1 MIPFQTIAQARLE
14 DGSQFTLVRRGEEWV
29 LRAGSSILMSSR
41 TSASEVTLA
50 EQTLRRVSNPR
61 NVLVGGLGLGYT
73 LRATLDRVGP
83 EARVA
88 VAELVPE
95 LVEWHG
101 VHLGHLAGFPLKDP
115 RCAVAIGDVLAHIQ
129 ERPRAYDAI
138 MLDVDNGPSA
148 LSTPQNRYLYGDRGV
163 SHCKRALRPG
173 GVLAVWSQGPCV
185 RYERT
190 LARAGLKVEVLSV
203 GAGVS
208 GRAQHVLFVASLG
221 EKPPT
226 PRRALTKTG
235 A

>member
-1 MIPFQTIAQARLE
+1 VIPFQTIAQARLE

-29 LRAGSSILMSSR
+29 LRAGSATLMSSR

-50 EQTLRRVSNPR
+50 EQTLRRVVHPR
-61 NVLVGGLGLGYT
+61 DVLVGGLGLGYT
-73 LRATLDRVGP
+73 LRATLDRVAP
-83 EARVA
+83 ETRVA

-95 LVEWHG
+95 LVQWHE
-101 VHLGHLAGFPLKDP
+101 VHLGHLAEFPLKDP
-115 RCAVAIGDVLAHIQ
+115 RCSVVIGDVLAHIQ
-129 ERPRAYDAI
+129 QRPRGYDAI

-148 LSTPQNRYLYGDRGV
+148 LSTPQNRSLYGDRGV

-185 RYERT
+185 RYEQT
-190 LARAGLKVEVLSV
+190 LARAGMKVEVLSV

-208 GRAQHVLFVASLG
+208 GRAQHVLFVASLPD
-221 EKPPT
+221 KTPT
-226 PRRALTKTG
+226 PRRALTKNG